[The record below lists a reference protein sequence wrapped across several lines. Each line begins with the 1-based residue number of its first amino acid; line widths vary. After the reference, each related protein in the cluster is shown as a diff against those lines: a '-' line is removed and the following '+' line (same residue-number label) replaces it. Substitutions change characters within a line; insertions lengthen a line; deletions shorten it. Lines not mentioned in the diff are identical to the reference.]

1 MNILFQI
8 HYIALMINMLGVKPQ
23 HNFHSSLAEM
33 NYNNKSKSFQVVLKL
48 FADDTEA
55 ALTKYSGRSYSV
67 GGLGK
72 NRNPDAVLSAYLN
85 EHFIL
90 TKKNKKSSI
99 QYIGKEVNV
108 DMIVVYFEI
117 PFNDNLKN
125 YTLSN
130 TIMLDLFDDQN
141 NIVNLQKDNKNKSF
155 QFDSNKKSIQ
165 LTNIW

>member
-1 MNILFQI
+1 MNILFQLYHI
-8 HYIALMINMLGVKPQ
+8 VFVMTMLEAKPQ
-23 HNFHSSLAEM
+23 HSFHSSLAEM

-55 ALTKYSGRSYSV
+55 ALTKFSGLSYSV

-85 EHFIL
+85 EHFVL
-90 TKKNKKSSI
+90 TKKSKKSTI
-99 QYIGKEVNV
+99 QYIGKEVSV
-108 DMIVVYFEI
+108 DMVTVYFEI

-130 TIMLDLFDDQN
+130 TIMLDLFDDQS
-141 NIVNLQKDNKNKSF
+141 NIINLQKDNKNKSF
-155 QFDSNKKSIQ
+155 QFDSNKRSIQ
-165 LTNIW
+165 FTNIW